1 LLTNVDIDD
10 AQELLFNNIFPLPS
24 EQIPLNEALG
34 RVIAEDFIAPA
45 NLPSYHQAAVDGY
58 AVHRKDISSNQLR
71 IVDFSEDIGNSFI
84 YQGEAGAVL
93 TGRPIPG
100 DTGAVVPQELTEV
113 REKDVFL
120 LKDIFPGDNIK
131 IPGEDFRQGDLLAKT
146 GTIVDPGLTAVFAA
160 FGKDLVRVY
169 RQPRIAVLNLADEII
184 PYNTINPD
192 FGQIRDCNGPL
203 IFALTLAGGGK
214 VQNIGYTHGYD
225 KEEIK
230 DILKTILTEADLL
243 VTLGRTAS
251 GNDDYALPLLRELGA
266 KILFWG
272 VGIKPGSHSGG
283 AVLDSKPVISLSG
296 NSAASAVGFQL
307 LAFPV
312 IKRLQGLS
320 VSKEKFKAVI
330 EGTFNR
336 RGGPRRFL
344 RGYAYLG
351 EKGLVV
357 ELLGGQ
363 KSSMLRSLIS
373 WNTLID
379 LPAGHSPVETGS
391 EVSIIPLSS
400 NLSIKIA
407 GLN

>member
-1 LLTNVDIDD
+1 MLINVDIDE
-10 AQELLFNNIFPLPS
+10 AQELLFNNILPLPC

-34 RVIAEDFIAPA
+34 RVIAEDFIVPA
-45 NLPSYHQAAVDGY
+45 NLPAYPQAAVDGY
-58 AVHRKDISSNQLR
+58 AVHQNDISSNLLKV
-71 IVDFSEDIGNSFI
+71 VDFPEDIRNSFI
-84 YQGEAGAVL
+84 NPGETGAVL

-100 DTGAVVPQELTEV
+100 ETGAVVPQELTEL
-113 REKDVFL
+113 RGKDVFFL
-120 LKDIFPGDNIK
+120 RDIIPGNNIK
-131 IPGEDFRQGDLLAKT
+131 IPGEDFKQGDLLVKT
-146 GTIVDPGLTAVFAA
+146 GTVIDPGLTAVFAA
-160 FGKDLVRVY
+160 FGKGLVRVY
-169 RQPRIAVLNLADEII
+169 RQPRIAVLNLADEVV

-203 IFALTLAGGGK
+203 ILALALAGGVK
-214 VQNIGYTHGYD
+214 VQRIGYTRGNN

-230 DILKTILTEADLL
+230 DALKTILFEADLL

-283 AVLDSKPVISLSG
+283 SVLDSRPVISLSG

-312 IKRLQGLS
+312 INKLQGLPGL
-320 VSKEKFKAVI
+320 KKRFKAVI
-330 EGTFNR
+330 DGNFYK

-344 RGYAYLG
+344 RGHAYLG
-351 EKGLVV
+351 EKGLMV

-363 KSSMLRSLIS
+363 KSSMLRSLVN
-373 WNTLID
+373 WNALID

-391 EVSIIPLSS
+391 EVSVIPLSS
-400 NLSIKIA
+400 NLSIK
-407 GLN
+407 